1 VNARFTLD
9 DVTLGYDESVISDSL
24 SLSVPAGEFSVIV
37 GPNACGKSTLL
48 KALARI
54 LKPMSGT
61 ITLNGQALESFK
73 AKEAART
80 VGLLPQNAIAPE
92 KMLVRDLV
100 AKGRA
105 PHQSLLKQWSLTDAQ
120 AVRRAM
126 ELTNTLELAD
136 SAVDE
141 LSGGQRQRVWIAMV
155 LAQDT
160 ETILLDEPTTFLDLK
175 HQIEVLEL
183 CKKLHREEGRTIV
196 AVLHDLNQAARYATH
211 LIAMKKGAVMA
222 QGKPEEVVTQEN
234 IEVIFDL
241 QSEIISDPITHT
253 PMVIPYGS

>member
-1 VNARFTLD
+1 MNARFTLD
-9 DVTLGYDESVISDSL
+9 NITLGYDELVICQSL
-24 SLSVPAGEFSVIV
+24 SLNIPAGEFSVIV

-61 ITLNGQALESFK
+61 ITLNGQALESYK

-105 PHQSLLKQWSLTDAQ
+105 PHQSLLKQWSLADAQ
-120 AVRRAM
+120 AVHRAM
-126 ELTNTLELAD
+126 ELTNTLGLAD
-136 SAVDE
+136 AAVDE

-183 CKKLHREEGRTIV
+183 CKKLHRDEGRTIV

-211 LIAMKKGAVMA
+211 LIAMKKGSVQA
-222 QGKPEEVVTQEN
+222 QGRPTEVVTQQN
-234 IEVIFDL
+234 IEAIFDL
-241 QSEIISDPITHT
+241 QSEIISDPITNT